1 MEDRNSQMDNDIVEL
16 CRQIVSNKDTS
27 LKEKKALLNEIRK
40 LLPAS
45 ENRWNFRWVMFGLS
59 LVALSAPL
67 IYILGNKFGF
77 APGDIP
83 EGLLALS
90 STSVGA
96 LAAFITSSVKK

>member
-1 MEDRNSQMDNDIVEL
+1 MVNANSQMDNDIVEL
-16 CRQIVSNKDTS
+16 CRQIVSDKETS

-45 ENRWNFRWVMFGLS
+45 ENRWNFRWVMFGLG

-67 IYILGNKFGF
+67 IYIFGNIFCFSSGN
-77 APGDIP
+77 IP

-96 LAAFITSSVKK
+96 LAAFITSSIKK